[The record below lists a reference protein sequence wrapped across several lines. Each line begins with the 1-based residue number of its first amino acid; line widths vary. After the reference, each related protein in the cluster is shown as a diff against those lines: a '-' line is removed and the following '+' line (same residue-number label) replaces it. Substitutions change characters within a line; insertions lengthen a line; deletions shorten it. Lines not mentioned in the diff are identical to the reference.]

1 MRSTSS
7 NSYRRKARICPE
19 ILAEVRV
26 GIGDVTVYLTDLSEE
41 LKTKLV
47 ETIEAKLEIHS
58 GKHPTTLVKGKVSGH
73 AERLSELPYCDLIAI
88 YRRDRTY

>member
-1 MRSTSS
+1 M
-7 NSYRRKARICPE
+7 I
-19 ILAEVRV
+19 
-26 GIGDVTVYLTDLSEE
+26 YLTDLSEE

-58 GKHPTTLVKGKVSGH
+58 GKHPTALVKGKVSGRT
-73 AERLSELPYCDLIAI
+73 ERLSELPYCDLIAI